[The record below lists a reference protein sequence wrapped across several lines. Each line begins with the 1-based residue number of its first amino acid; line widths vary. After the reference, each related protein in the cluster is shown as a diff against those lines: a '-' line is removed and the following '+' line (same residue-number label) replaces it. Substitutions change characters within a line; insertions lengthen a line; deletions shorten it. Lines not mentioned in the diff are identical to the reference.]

1 METLK
6 TPNIH
11 LVFHNATLDI
21 KCALVVKNCC
31 TIAFLWLPVLY
42 QIWQPIFVLFLFK
55 RSNNNGNR
63 GKISLWIS
71 LCHEFPYHCKF
82 LDKIQAA
89 FKQEPVFLF
98 QLNSCSPGQ
107 VKSPADLVSLAARF
121 WCFTSH
127 SGALRLVGV
136 SVEQGLQEWAVMQ
149 LQAFKKEVP
158 DLKH

>member
-6 TPNIH
+6 TPTIH

-21 KCALVVKNCC
+21 KCVLVVKNCC

-42 QIWQPIFVLFLFK
+42 QIWQQIFVLFLFK

-63 GKISLWIS
+63 GKISL
-71 LCHEFPYHCKF
+71 CREFPYHCKF
-82 LDKIQAA
+82 MDKIQAT

-107 VKSPADLVSLAARF
+107 VKSPTDLVSLAARSR
-121 WCFTSH
+121 CFTFH

-136 SVEQGLQEWAVMQ
+136 SVEQGTLGVGCYA
-149 LQAFKKEVP
+149 AAGI
-158 DLKH
+158 